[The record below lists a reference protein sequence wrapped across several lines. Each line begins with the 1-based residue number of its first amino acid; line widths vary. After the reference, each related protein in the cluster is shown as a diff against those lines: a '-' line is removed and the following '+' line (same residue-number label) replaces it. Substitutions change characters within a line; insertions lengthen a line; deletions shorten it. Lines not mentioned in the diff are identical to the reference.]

1 MCRPPLLV
9 LVAVA
14 VVACVRIPG
23 VERRHPKS
31 APELLALAPECARP
45 AAEAWEPCDAAGAI
59 LEADP
64 RRATTI
70 FASTWEHL
78 VFDIV
83 PDRRYS
89 GVTPDPLGDA
99 ERQKSSA
106 RAVAA
111 FARVTI
117 PALRALYAKF
127 PEDPFARA
135 TSAPLEAIVLA
146 SRPSLETFRK
156 AALEPARPAPTPD
169 TILDL

>member
-1 MCRPPLLV
+1 MRRPFLFALF
-9 LVAVA
+9 AVTL
-14 VVACVRIPG
+14 VACVRIPG

-70 FASTWEHL
+70 FASTWEHH

-111 FARVTI
+111 FSRVTI
-117 PALRALYAKF
+117 PALRALYARF
-127 PEDPFARA
+127 PDDPFARA
-135 TSAPLEAIVLA
+135 MSAPLDAIVLS

-156 AALEPARPAPTPD
+156 AALEPPRPTPTPD
-169 TILDL
+169 PILEL